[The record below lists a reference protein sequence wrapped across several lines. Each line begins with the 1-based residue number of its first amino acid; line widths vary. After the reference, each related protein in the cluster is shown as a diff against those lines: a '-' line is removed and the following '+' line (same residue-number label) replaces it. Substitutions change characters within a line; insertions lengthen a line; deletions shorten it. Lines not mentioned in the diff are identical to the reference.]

1 MNIRRSVSGVVVGD
15 PWVAVWRSIWTS
27 HQWIVSPVSPVSP
40 VQGVPPHPIPVSPFT
55 PKSRLFWPS
64 RFLCL
69 FVCFLSF
76 RFLFYS
82 ACFSFPSW
90 FNSFIYLC
98 FSGWRGWFPY
108 SFLSRALFYPVVSHF
123 GYIDVGVERR
133 FLLSILNRCCW
144 SAIISPSELVPAPN
158 GSAGSRDQ
166 LSESPPTAAFPVG
179 WGVR

>member
-76 RFLFYS
+76 PFVSFSTPLAFLFPLDSIRLSIYVS
-82 ACFSFPSW
+82 RGGGVGFHTLFSPV
-90 FNSFIYLC
+90 L
-98 FSGWRGWFPY
+98 FSIP
-108 SFLSRALFYPVVSHF
+108 SFLISVTLTSGLSVGSCFLFWIAVV
-123 GYIDVGVERR
+123 DRR
-133 FLLSILNRCCW
+133 SSLLRS
-144 SAIISPSELVPAPN
+144 
-158 GSAGSRDQ
+158 
-166 LSESPPTAAFPVG
+166 
-179 WGVR
+179 